1 MSVSPSKES
10 EDVFSGC
17 KSLTEIAIP
26 SGVASIGE
34 MAFYECEGLS
44 RSVSGK
50 GSLPWTALGAMHFII
65 AAALLNLI
73 FRQRCIALESLRFLA
88 LR

>member
-34 MAFYECEGLS
+34 MAFYECEGLCK
-44 RSVSGK
+44 VSFGE
-50 GSLPWTALGAMHFII
+50 GEPSLDSI
-65 AAALLNLI
+65 
-73 FRQRCIALESLRFLA
+73 ESDAFYN
-88 LR
+88 